1 MQRYPKQTCPLS
13 KAIMQRSRLRSRT
26 EENRS
31 KYVKQMNLCVTLLR
45 ESKREFFGRL
55 REKDLCDNK
64 NFLGV
69 VKPLLS
75 NKFVS
80 NEKITLVE
88 HGNIVESNKNTAS
101 VLNEF
106 FSNIITTLRNPQY
119 NEGTN

>member
-1 MQRYPKQTCPLS
+1 
-13 KAIMQRSRLRSRT
+13 
-26 EENRS
+26 
-31 KYVKQMNLCVTLLR
+31 MNLCVTLLR

-55 REKDLCDNK
+55 CEKDLCDNK

-88 HGNIVESNKNTAS
+88 HSNIVESNKNTAS

>member
-1 MQRYPKQTCPLS
+1 
-13 KAIMQRSRLRSRT
+13 MQRSRLRSST

-31 KYVKQMNLCVTLLR
+31 KYVKQINVCVVLLR
-45 ESKREFFGRL
+45 ESKREFLGTL
-55 REKDLCDNK
+55 LEKDLCDNK
-64 NFLGV
+64 TFLGV

-88 HGNIVESNKNTAS
+88 HSNIVESNKNTAS